1 MELLDEIWNS
11 LGRNKLRTAL
21 TGFAVS
27 WGLLMIIALLGA
39 GNGLMNA
46 LTSNMGVSLTN
57 IMTVHPG
64 RRSLPYDGMKAQSQ
78 VRMDVGDVDFTANN
92 FRDVIDDVTARII
105 YGSSISYGK
114 ESLNATING
123 VAPLEFSI
131 NNRILIAGRFLNEL
145 DMKEKRR
152 TMVLFDKTASSLLG
166 DDPYYEK
173 ILGKYVNIANQA
185 FLIVGIIKADEFSGG
200 TSEVYIPLT
209 TLTAIR
215 QGGTWFSNISFSFHS
230 LETEPDN
237 EEFENHYKTA
247 MNRRHRAA
255 PTDKST
261 FYIYNSLTN
270 SLQMNKAVK
279 IMNIAMWILG
289 FFTLLS
295 GIVGVSNI
303 MLITVKE
310 RIREIGVRKALGASP
325 WQITKLIVA
334 ESIVI
339 TAIFGFIGMLLGLG
353 TIYLMDIT
361 LANNPTDLGF
371 VKMYM
376 FKDPGV
382 DISIALEAM
391 LLIVVAGTVAGL
403 LPALKAAKVR
413 PIEALRND

>member
-1 MELLDEIWNS
+1 
-11 LGRNKLRTAL
+11 
-21 TGFAVS
+21 
-27 WGLLMIIALLGA
+27 
-39 GNGLMNA
+39 
-46 LTSNMGVSLTN
+46 
-57 IMTVHPG
+57 
-64 RRSLPYDGMKAQSQ
+64 
-78 VRMDVGDVDFTANN
+78 
-92 FRDVIDDVTARII
+92 
-105 YGSSISYGK
+105 
-114 ESLNATING
+114 
-123 VAPLEFSI
+123 
-131 NNRILIAGRFLNEL
+131 
-145 DMKEKRR
+145 
-152 TMVLFDKTASSLLG
+152 
-166 DDPYYEK
+166 
-173 ILGKYVNIANQA
+173 
-185 FLIVGIIKADEFSGG
+185 
-200 TSEVYIPLT
+200 
-209 TLTAIR
+209 
-215 QGGTWFSNISFSFHS
+215 
-230 LETEPDN
+230 
-237 EEFENHYKTA
+237 
-247 MNRRHRAA
+247 
-255 PTDKST
+255 
-261 FYIYNSLTN
+261 
-270 SLQMNKAVK
+270 
-279 IMNIAMWILG
+279 MNIAMWILG